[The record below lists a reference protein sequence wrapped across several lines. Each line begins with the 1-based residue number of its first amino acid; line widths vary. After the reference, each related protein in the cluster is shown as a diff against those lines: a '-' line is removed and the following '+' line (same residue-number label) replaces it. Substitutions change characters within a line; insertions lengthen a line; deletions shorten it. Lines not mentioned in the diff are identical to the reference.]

1 MSCYSSAPTQQPPR
15 ARSAIR
21 AIATVVLLEAVRGRM
36 LWLMLALLLGGF
48 ALAQF
53 TAQVAIT
60 ESAQIARGA
69 LAFWLRTASVFVVAL
84 FVLSSML
91 RDWSDKGMELVLAL
105 ALPRSVYLCGRLA
118 GYAVVA
124 LGCAVICTLTLMLF
138 IPWPQALIWG
148 ATLAFELL
156 LVTALSVLCLLTLT
170 HLTIG
175 MSAVA
180 GFYLLARSID
190 AIRLIGANPLSGGH
204 SDAHSLMVAVVDAVA
219 FLLPDLARFARS
231 EWVIYSNATLAD
243 LGYAASQCAIY
254 LVLLVAAAMFD
265 LQRKVL

>member
-1 MSCYSSAPTQQPPR
+1 MNEYSSVPGHQSQHG
-15 ARSAIR
+15 SAIR
-21 AIATVVLLEAVRGRM
+21 AIAAVVILEAVRGRM

-48 ALAQF
+48 ALVQF

-60 ESAQIARGA
+60 ESAQISSGA
-69 LAFWLRTASVFVVAL
+69 FAFWLRGASVFVVAL

-105 ALPRSVYLCGRLA
+105 ALPRAVYLYGRLA

-124 LGCAVICTLTLMLF
+124 LVCALMCTLALTIF
-138 IPWPQALIWG
+138 ISWQQALIWG
-148 ATLAFELL
+148 ATLALELL
-156 LVTALSVLCLLTLT
+156 LVAALSVLCLLTLT
-170 HLTIG
+170 HVTIG

-180 GFYLLARSID
+180 AFYLLARSMD
-190 AIRLIGANPLSGGH
+190 AIRLIGANPIAGGQ
-204 SDAHSLMVAVVDAVA
+204 SDAHMLMVAVVDGLA
-219 FLLPDLARFARS
+219 FVLPDLALFARA
-231 EWVIYSNATLAD
+231 EWVFYANATLAD
-243 LGYAASQCAIY
+243 FGYAAGQCAIY